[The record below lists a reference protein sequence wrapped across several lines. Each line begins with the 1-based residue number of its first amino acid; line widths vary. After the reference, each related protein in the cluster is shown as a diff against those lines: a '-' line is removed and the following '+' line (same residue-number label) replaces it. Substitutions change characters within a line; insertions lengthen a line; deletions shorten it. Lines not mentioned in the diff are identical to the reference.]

1 MTTKQKKSAKRKTD
15 ANKGAKTAATMPNKM
30 MLTYQGV
37 AKEAGL
43 DVTRET
49 MWRWSKS
56 GKMPK
61 PLQISRRVTRFRYED
76 IKAWVADGC
85 RRWPIRK

>member
-1 MTTKQKKSAKRKTD
+1 MSTTRKKSEKRKSD
-15 ANKGAKTAATMPNKM
+15 AKKGAEKAATMPAKM
-30 MLTYQGV
+30 LLTYEGV

-43 DVTRET
+43 ELTRET

-61 PLQISRRVTRFRYED
+61 PLRLSRRATRFRYED